1 MKRFLVLALLA
12 VPALLLARGSARAEP
27 ITWSFAWSASPGAVT
42 SNDGSLG
49 KVTFH
54 PGSNGPLTGSWQGI
68 LDSNLTAAAPAAG
81 TATFTDRS
89 YSLTMHLTDLK
100 SNTSGDLTFGGALSG
115 TLGAANN
122 LTNKFL
128 GKPAQTITL
137 GGNQYTVAVG
147 LFIPPVP
154 GTPGRLG
161 ANVTV
166 ISSGA
171 PPPPVNT
178 VPEPASL
185 LLAAFGGSAVGLRAW
200 WRRRGAKG

>member
-1 MKRFLVLALLA
+1 MKRILVPVLLA
-12 VPALLLARGSARAEP
+12 VPALLVARGSARAEP
-27 ITWSFAWSASPGAVT
+27 ITWSSFWSASPGVVT

-49 KVTFH
+49 KVTFQ
-54 PGSNGPLTGSWQGI
+54 PGSDGLLTGSWQGI
-68 LDSNLTAAAPAAG
+68 LASDLTATAPAAG

-100 SNTSGDLTFGGALSG
+100 SNTSGDLSFGGALSG
-115 TLGAANN
+115 TLGATNN

-128 GKPAQTITL
+128 GKSSQTITL

-154 GTPGRLG
+154 GTPGRFG

-166 ISSGA
+166 NNLGFS
-171 PPPPVNT
+171 PPPVNNA
-178 VPEPASL
+178 PEPASL
-185 LLAAFGGSAVGLRAW
+185 LLAALGGSAVGLRAW